1 MKFSK
6 YRRGNI
12 LIEFPTGSPVDA
24 FSRRR
29 HDVIV
34 KPESIES
41 DPEIDSAKSNDSLGR
56 NTSRALP
63 LTRVSWGEK
72 KMRKRVNKEREKE
85 KGERERRKKG
95 HGAAD
100 ELPANKA
107 RNFAAGPRGRREFTA
122 RRRRVLSAGI
132 N

>member
-1 MKFSK
+1 
-6 YRRGNI
+6 
-12 LIEFPTGSPVDA
+12 
-24 FSRRR
+24 
-29 HDVIV
+29 
-34 KPESIES
+34 
-41 DPEIDSAKSNDSLGR
+41 
-56 NTSRALP
+56 
-63 LTRVSWGEK
+63 
-72 KMRKRVNKEREKE
+72 MRERVNKEREKE
-85 KGERERRKKG
+85 KGERERREKG

>member
-1 MKFSK
+1 
-6 YRRGNI
+6 
-12 LIEFPTGSPVDA
+12 
-24 FSRRR
+24 
-29 HDVIV
+29 
-34 KPESIES
+34 
-41 DPEIDSAKSNDSLGR
+41 
-56 NTSRALP
+56 
-63 LTRVSWGEK
+63 
-72 KMRKRVNKEREKE
+72 MRERVNKKRERKRKEKE
-85 KGERERRKKG
+85 KGERERREKG